1 MKEHDLKKRETIVE
15 DMVGLAMTMSQ
26 SVHDPT
32 LTRIGVSARAW
43 KERSKA
49 VERMEL
55 REEAMVGL
63 RRHELQPE
71 RAHPT

>member
-26 SVHDPT
+26 SVHEPT
-32 LTRIGVSARAW
+32 LTRIGVSTRAW
-43 KERSKA
+43 KERSKSA
-49 VERMEL
+49 KRMEL
-55 REEAMVGL
+55 TEEAMVGP

-71 RAHPT
+71 RADPA